1 MSRGHVVNIT
11 VTTEDGIVLDED
23 TIRVDPD
30 VTELAIVP
38 AMDHPHAIG
47 QVVIGKQ
54 REDDLRGRVG
64 KNKRSRMMRNTD
76 ATKEKV

>member
-1 MSRGHVVNIT
+1 MSRGHVVTIT
-11 VTTEDGIVLDED
+11 ATNEYGIVLDED

-47 QVVIGKQ
+47 QMVIGTQ
-54 REDDLRGRVG
+54 REEDLRGR
-64 KNKRSRMMRNTD
+64 
-76 ATKEKV
+76 